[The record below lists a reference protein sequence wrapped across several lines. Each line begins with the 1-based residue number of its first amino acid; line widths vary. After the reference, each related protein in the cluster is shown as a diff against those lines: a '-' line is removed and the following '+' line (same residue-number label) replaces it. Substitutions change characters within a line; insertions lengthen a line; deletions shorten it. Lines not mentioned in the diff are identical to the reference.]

1 MVGQKCLQLENPAT
15 SCFVNSNINALFSI
29 PSFISFLTGRSVTSC
44 LKAGRGALYFEL
56 RRLAKWQGSRP
67 ASSDMVRQLVSST
80 FPAGG
85 FESGQ
90 HDAAE
95 FLIALIDA
103 LKDEFEQR
111 SESQIK
117 LEKMFQSVITSNLT
131 CLNPTCPRAGARE
144 IEATVDDQKKG
155 PVISL
160 GKHESSMLDAIK
172 TYLKG
177 EIIEVR
183 CPTCEHPWAFR
194 STSKWEVLPQSL
206 IVALPRFV
214 FDEKSLETKKNP

>member
-1 MVGQKCLQLENPAT
+1 MVGQKCLRLENPGT

-103 LKDEFEQR
+103 LKDEFDLSLAILGQN
-111 SESQIK
+111 QQP
-117 LEKMFQSVITSNLT
+117 LPPLHP
-131 CLNPTCPRAGARE
+131 PTNGL
-144 IEATVDDQKKG
+144 VHG
-155 PVISL
+155 V
-160 GKHESSMLDAIK
+160 
-172 TYLKG
+172 
-177 EIIEVR
+177 V
-183 CPTCEHPWAFR
+183 
-194 STSKWEVLPQSL
+194 
-206 IVALPRFV
+206 
-214 FDEKSLETKKNP
+214 

>member
-1 MVGQKCLQLENPAT
+1 M
-15 SCFVNSNINALFSI
+15 
-29 PSFISFLTGRSVTSC
+29 TSC

-103 LKDEFEQR
+103 LKDEFDLSLAILGQN
-111 SESQIK
+111 QQP
-117 LEKMFQSVITSNLT
+117 LPPLHP
-131 CLNPTCPRAGARE
+131 PTNGL
-144 IEATVDDQKKG
+144 VHG
-155 PVISL
+155 V
-160 GKHESSMLDAIK
+160 
-172 TYLKG
+172 
-177 EIIEVR
+177 V
-183 CPTCEHPWAFR
+183 
-194 STSKWEVLPQSL
+194 
-206 IVALPRFV
+206 
-214 FDEKSLETKKNP
+214 